1 MIFTKTDL
9 RDAWLLDLDRRT
21 DDRGYFARTWC
32 TAEFKA
38 HGLKSSFVQANTAFN
53 HHRGTLRGLHYQ
65 QPPHA
70 EVKLVRCLRGAI
82 YDVIVDLRSDSP
94 TYKHWGGFELTQD
107 NARQLYVPEGFA
119 HGYLTLSDDTEVSYM
134 VTAAYAPQAEGGA
147 RYDDPAFG
155 IVWPEP
161 VRAISLKDSE
171 WPDYGS

>member
-53 HHRGTLRGLHYQ
+53 HRRGTLRGLHYQ
-65 QPPHA
+65 RPPHA

-82 YDVIVDLRSDSP
+82 YDVIVDLRPDSP
-94 TYKHWGGFELTQD
+94 TYKRWGGFELTQD

-119 HGYLTLSDDTEVSYM
+119 HGYLTLSDDAEVSYM

-161 VRAISLKDSE
+161 VRTISLKDSE